1 VNVLDEILQT
11 KRDEVARLHE
21 PSTRDALR
29 EAASA
34 ALPAR
39 DFAGRLRR
47 TDGRVAVVAEIKRR
61 SPSKG
66 VLAADLDPGATARS
80 YERGGAAA
88 LSVLTDGPY
97 FGGCADDLQE
107 ARAATE
113 LPVLRK
119 DFTIDAAQLDE
130 ARAMGADAV
139 LLIVRAFDD
148 DGKLHDLHEH
158 ARALGLGVLVET
170 HDGPEIERALA
181 VGATVVGVNARD
193 LTSFS
198 ENLDQV
204 ATLRTH
210 VPTDVVA
217 VAESAIRSVADV
229 QRMAEA
235 GFDAVLVG
243 EALVTAADPETTLQ
257 SLTEIPGSA
266 R

>member
-21 PSTRDALR
+21 SSTRDALR
-29 EAASA
+29 EAATA
-34 ALPAR
+34 APPPR
-39 DFAGRLRR
+39 EFAGGLRR
-47 TDGRVAVVAEIKRR
+47 ADGRIAVIAEIKRR

-66 VLAADLDPGATARS
+66 VLAADLDPGTTARS

-97 FGGCADDLQE
+97 FGGCVDDLRQ
-107 ARAATE
+107 ARAAIE

-119 DFTIDAAQLDE
+119 DFTIDAVQLDE

-148 DGKLHDLHEH
+148 DGRLRDLHDH

-181 VGATVVGVNARD
+181 IGATVIGVNARD

-198 ENLDQV
+198 EDLDQV
-204 ATLRTH
+204 ATLRTRM
-210 VPTDVVA
+210 PADVLA
-217 VAESAIRSVADV
+217 VAESAIRSEADV
-229 QRMAEA
+229 QRMAEV

-243 EALVTAADPETTLQ
+243 EALVTAENPEVTLQ
-257 SLTEIPGSA
+257 KFTEIKRSA